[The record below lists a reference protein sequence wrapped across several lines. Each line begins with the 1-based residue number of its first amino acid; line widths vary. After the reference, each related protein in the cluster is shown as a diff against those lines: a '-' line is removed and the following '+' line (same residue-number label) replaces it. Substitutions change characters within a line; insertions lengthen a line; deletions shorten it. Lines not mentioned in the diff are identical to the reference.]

1 MGYIEALHINNMTQ
15 FTLKHWRNLLTCHDR
30 RNSPEAAMEE
40 GTVDNPKNRRKNNPP
55 PTFSPSDLEGVARF
69 LDTDPDYWIFRR
81 FRKLRLFNVLR
92 MELDLVRLEHKL
104 DMQLPGGEEN
114 EEQNDSRT
122 LLPDIQSSLSE
133 YGTLHNQPTFLSCTL
148 LRLNMPRAS
157 WTNKLCLSLDAALS
171 SLAQLSSYRE
181 PDRNIVSQLTDW
193 ATTTIENGQP
203 LLQGLEIPYPGN
215 ACLKDLASIA
225 AVEKTWTHRFIDK
238 HDCLRRIFVRFP
250 MPTTSQVNSIRRHKL
265 TLGNLGDP

>member
-122 LLPDIQSSLSE
+122 LLPDS
-133 YGTLHNQPTFLSCTL
+133 
-148 LRLNMPRAS
+148 
-157 WTNKLCLSLDAALS
+157 KL
-171 SLAQLSSYRE
+171 
-181 PDRNIVSQLTDW
+181 
-193 ATTTIENGQP
+193 
-203 LLQGLEIPYPGN
+203 
-215 ACLKDLASIA
+215 
-225 AVEKTWTHRFIDK
+225 AV
-238 HDCLRRIFVRFP
+238 
-250 MPTTSQVNSIRRHKL
+250 
-265 TLGNLGDP
+265 